1 MFKKSSSGGKR
12 TKAGKKLK
20 SGKEGKNASPEEN
33 KEAARERMATLR
45 GQETDPL
52 PFDIR
57 HPRAHS
63 R

>member
-1 MFKKSSSGGKR
+1 M
-12 TKAGKKLK
+12 KAGIKVK

-33 KEAARERMATLR
+33 KEAARERMASLR

-52 PFDIR
+52 PFAIR
-57 HPRAHS
+57 HPLAHA